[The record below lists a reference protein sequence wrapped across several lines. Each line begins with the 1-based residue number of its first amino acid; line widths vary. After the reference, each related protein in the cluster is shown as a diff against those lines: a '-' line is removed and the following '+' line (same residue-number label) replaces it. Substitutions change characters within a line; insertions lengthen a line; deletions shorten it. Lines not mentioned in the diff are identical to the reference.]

1 MRFCNQSGGRS
12 CLRKCDSG
20 RRALRFTRLS
30 LKMVTQNDMGFVE
43 AILINFGSVDL
54 ATMRNQAKLESLG
67 WRLDPEDGSSKFF

>member
-1 MRFCNQSGGRS
+1 
-12 CLRKCDSG
+12 
-20 RRALRFTRLS
+20 
-30 LKMVTQNDMGFVE
+30 MVTQNDMGFVE